1 MVKGIDNELLF
12 FIVSHHIN
20 HFLNV
25 KKMAKHDYE
34 SHMILL
40 TVYSHYLYQT
50 ITLGKSLSWT
60 EVFDETETED
70 HKRLL
75 HKRLLK
81 DKKLTIFA
89 VAENLSM
96 PQETVRR
103 KLEKLI
109 KKKLLEY
116 SKSEGLSLGKKFNET
131 IEPLGKIDTEDCLKL
146 YKKFTNQLK

>member
-1 MVKGIDNELLF
+1 MVKGIDNKLIY

-25 KKMAKHDYE
+25 KKMVKHDYE

-40 TVYSHYLYQT
+40 TVYTHFLYQT

-60 EVFDETETED
+60 EVFDKTETED
-70 HKRLL
+70 HKRLM
-75 HKRLLK
+75 KG
-81 DKKLTIFA
+81 KKLTIFA
-89 VAENLSM
+89 VAENLYI

-109 KKKLLEY
+109 KKKLLDY
-116 SKSEGLSLGKKFNET
+116 SKSEGLSLGKKFKET
-131 IEPLGKIDTEDCLKL
+131 IEPLGKIDTDDCLKL
-146 YKKFTNQLK
+146 YKKFAKQFN

>member
-1 MVKGIDNELLF
+1 MVKGIDNELIY

-34 SHMILL
+34 SHMILSA
-40 TVYSHYLYQT
+40 VYTHFLYQT

-70 HKRLL
+70 HKRLM
-75 HKRLLK
+75 K

-109 KKKLLEY
+109 KKKLLDY
-116 SKSEGLSLGKKFNET
+116 SKSEGLSLGKKFKET
-131 IEPLGKIDTEDCLKL
+131 IEPLGRIDTEDCLKL
-146 YKKFTNQLK
+146 YKKFAKQLK

>member
-1 MVKGIDNELLF
+1 MVKGIGNELIYS
-12 FIVSHHIN
+12 IVSHHIN

-25 KKMAKHDYE
+25 KKMVKHDYE
-34 SHMILL
+34 SHMILS
-40 TVYSHYLYQT
+40 TVYTHFLRQT
-50 ITLGKSLSWT
+50 ITPGKSLSWI

-70 HKRLL
+70 HKISM
-75 HKRLLK
+75 K

-116 SKSEGLSLGKKFNET
+116 SKSEGLSLGKKFKET
-131 IEPLGKIDTEDCLKL
+131 IEPLGRIDTEDCLKL
-146 YKKFTNQLK
+146 YKKFAKQLK

>member
-1 MVKGIDNELLF
+1 MVKGIDNELIY
-12 FIVSHHIN
+12 FIISHHIN

-34 SHMILL
+34 SHMILS
-40 TVYSHYLYQT
+40 TVYTHFLYQT

-60 EVFDETETED
+60 EVFDTTETEY
-70 HKRLL
+70 HKRLM
-75 HKRLLK
+75 KG
-81 DKKLTIFA
+81 KKLTIFA
-89 VAENLSM
+89 VAENLYI

-109 KKKLLEY
+109 KKKLIDY
-116 SKSEGLSLGKKFNET
+116 SKSEGLSLGKKFKET

-146 YKKFTNQLK
+146 YRKFAKQLK

>member
-1 MVKGIDNELLF
+1 MVKGIDNELIY

-40 TVYSHYLYQT
+40 TVYKHFLYQT
-50 ITLGKSLSWT
+50 ITTGKKISWT
-60 EVFDETETED
+60 EVFDATEAED
-70 HKRLL
+70 HKRLMM
-75 HKRLLK
+75 
-81 DKKLTIFA
+81 DKKLTTFA

-103 KLEKLI
+103 KLKKLI
-109 KKKLLEY
+109 KKKLLDY
-116 SKSEGLSLGKKFNET
+116 SKSEGLSLGKKFKET
-131 IEPLGKIDTEDCLKL
+131 IEPLGKIDTEECLKL

>member
-1 MVKGIDNELLF
+1 MVKGIDNELIY

-40 TVYSHYLYQT
+40 VVYTHFLHQT
-50 ITLGKSLSWT
+50 ITPGKSLSWT
-60 EVFDETETED
+60 EVFDKTETED
-70 HKRLL
+70 

-131 IEPLGKIDTEDCLKL
+131 IEPLAKIDIEDCLKL
-146 YKKFTNQLK
+146 YKKFTNKLK

>member
-1 MVKGIDNELLF
+1 MVKGIDNELIY
-12 FIVSHHIN
+12 FIVSHHVN

-25 KKMAKHDYE
+25 KKMVKHDYE

-40 TVYSHYLYQT
+40 TVYTHLLYQT

-70 HKRLL
+70 HKILM
-75 HKRLLK
+75 K

-109 KKKLLEY
+109 KTKLLNY
-116 SKSEGLSLGKKFNET
+116 SKWEGLSLCKKFKET
-131 IEPLGKIDTEDCLKL
+131 IEPLEKIGAEDCLKL
-146 YKKFTNQLK
+146 YKKFANQLK

>member
-1 MVKGIDNELLF
+1 MVKEIDNKLIY
-12 FIVSHHIN
+12 FIISHHIN

-34 SHMILL
+34 SHMILS
-40 TVYSHYLYQT
+40 TVYTHFLYQT

-60 EVFDETETED
+60 EVFDKTETED
-70 HKRLL
+70 HKRLM
-75 HKRLLK
+75 K

-116 SKSEGLSLGKKFNET
+116 SKSDGLSLGKKFRQT
-131 IEPLGKIDTEDCLKL
+131 IEPLGRIDTEDCLKL
-146 YKKFTNQLK
+146 YRKFAKQLK